1 MCVDQ
6 GPLVDSTGPTCA
18 GACTSGCAIE
28 IALSQPLCTGENV
41 PATLAQRLD
50 KAQGLISQAAGTS
63 GKQKAKKLMRRG
75 IKVLKQ
81 AAGIAAR
88 EAKKGEI
95 SPTCAAPV
103 AMEFGNAKTGADP
116 WLHAR

>member
-1 MCVDQ
+1 
-6 GPLVDSTGPTCA
+6 
-18 GACTSGCAIE
+18 
-28 IALSQPLCTGENV
+28 
-41 PATLAQRLD
+41 
-50 KAQGLISQAAGTS
+50 
-63 GKQKAKKLMRRG
+63 MRRG

-88 EAKKGEI
+88 EAKKGEM

-103 AMEFGNAKTGADP
+103 GMEFGNAKTGADP